1 MAGQDAEAA
10 AGILGAQAVGFLIHN
25 HGQGGHDPQSHA
37 AASASVV
44 SEAFAAVSF
53 LRASS
58 SVPTM

>member
-10 AGILGAQAVGFLIHN
+10 AGILGAQAVDLLVHDDR
-25 HGQGGHDPQSHA
+25 QGGDDPQPHA
-37 AASASVV
+37 AASAVRGCRG
-44 SEAFAAVSF
+44 FASASF